1 MNPVAF
7 PGDDDIASAA
17 AEIADRLPDP
27 LRPLATVAYNYRWSW
42 APGGADTFAAIDAQ
56 RWARSGH
63 NPVRMLWHTPRKV
76 LERAAD
82 DADLTARVD
91 ALAGVVADD
100 LGRPPSPGPAGPDHP
115 VAFMCAEFGIHESLP
130 IYSGG
135 LGVLAGDILKEAS
148 DLAVPMIGVGLLYRT
163 GYFHQRID
171 TTGLQHEYWIDA
183 DPDLLPCVRV
193 TDGSGGQVTVTV
205 PVDDEELDVGL
216 WRVDVGRVP
225 LLLLDSSLPTNSIV
239 GRWATSRLYE
249 GNAAV
254 RLAQYAVLGVGG
266 IRALRTLGIEPSVHH
281 LNEGH
286 PALASLAILAEL
298 IVAGASWDDAWS
310 EVQRSV
316 VFTTHTPVP
325 AGNETYHS
333 DELLRTLGRVA
344 DLTGDRDRFLALSRL
359 RPDDADGGM
368 TVLALRASRAANAV
382 SRRHGQV
389 AREMWRPVF
398 AAAPEVPITHVTNG
412 VHVPSW
418 LCGPMRR
425 LLDDHLGPGWPS
437 RADDPATWDP
447 VADIS
452 DRELWDARGA
462 SRSEL
467 VQFVRQRAT
476 LDRLRRGEHID
487 YAAAAERGFDSDRL
501 TIGFARRLA
510 AYKRLYLLSLRPER
524 ALRLLTGST
533 AVQFL
538 LAGKAHPLDDGAKA
552 IVRRLFEFK
561 GVPELADKVAF
572 LEDYDLSLAR
582 PIVGG
587 CDVWINVPRPPEEA
601 SGTSGM
607 KAALNGALNVSVLDG
622 WWAEGYDGSNGWAI
636 EGEHDPD
643 QAGQD
648 QRHADA
654 LFDLLE
660 QQVAPLF
667 NDRDEG
673 GLPRGW
679 LAMVRNSIRTNGP
692 RFSATRMVREYLD
705 RIY

>member
-1 MNPVAF
+1 VNRVAF
-7 PGDDDIASAA
+7 PGDDDIADTA
-17 AEIADRLPDP
+17 AEIADRLPGP
-27 LRPLATVAYNYRWSW
+27 LQPLATVAYNYRWSW
-42 APGGADTFAAIDAQ
+42 APDGPAVFAAIDAQ
-56 RWARSGH
+56 RWARSGR
-63 NPVRMLWHTPRKV
+63 NPVRMLWHTPRRV
-76 LERAAD
+76 LDQAAG
-82 DADLTARVD
+82 DAELTARIE
-91 ALAGVVADD
+91 ALAEVVADD
-100 LGRPPSPGPAGPDHP
+100 LARPASAGPASSDHP
-115 VAFMCAEFGIHESLP
+115 IAFMCAEFGIHESLP

-148 DLAVPMIGVGLLYRT
+148 DLAVPMVGVGLLYRT

-171 TTGLQHEYWIDA
+171 TTGLQHEYWVDA
-183 DPDLLPCVRV
+183 DPDLLPCVRL
-193 TDGSGGQVTVTV
+193 TGGDGRQVTVTV
-205 PVDDEELDVGL
+205 PVGDEDLDVAV

-266 IRALRTLGIEPSVHH
+266 IRALRALGVDPSVHH

-286 PALASLAILAEL
+286 PALASVALTAER
-298 IVAGASWDDAWS
+298 IEAGASWDDAWA
-310 EVQRSV
+310 EVRRRL

-325 AGNETYHS
+325 AGNETYHA
-333 DELLRTLGRVA
+333 DDLVRTLGRVA
-344 DLTGDRDRFLALSRL
+344 DLTGDRDRFLALGRIHS
-359 RPDDADGGM
+359 DDSDGGM
-368 TVLALRASRAANAV
+368 TALALRASRAANAV
-382 SRRHGQV
+382 SRRHGEV

-425 LLDDHLGPGWPS
+425 LLDQHLGPGWPG

-447 VADIS
+447 VDGIS
-452 DRELWDARGA
+452 DRELWDARTA
-462 SRSEL
+462 ARSEL
-467 VQFVRQRAT
+467 VDFVRQRAT
-476 LDRLRRGEHID
+476 LDRLRRGEDID
-487 YAAAAERGFDSDRL
+487 YAAAAERGFDADRL

-524 ALRLLTGST
+524 ALRLLTGS
-533 AVQFL
+533 APAQFL
-538 LAGKAHPLDDGAKA
+538 VAGKAHPLDDGAKA
-552 IVRRLFEFK
+552 ILRRLFEFK
-561 GVPELADKVAF
+561 GVPEVADKVAF

-636 EGEHDPD
+636 EGEPDPD
-643 QAGQD
+643 HAGQD

-660 QQVAPLF
+660 HQVVPLF
-667 NDRDEG
+667 ADRDDE
-673 GLPRGW
+673 GLPRAW
-679 LAMVRNSIRTNGP
+679 LAMVRDSIRTNGP